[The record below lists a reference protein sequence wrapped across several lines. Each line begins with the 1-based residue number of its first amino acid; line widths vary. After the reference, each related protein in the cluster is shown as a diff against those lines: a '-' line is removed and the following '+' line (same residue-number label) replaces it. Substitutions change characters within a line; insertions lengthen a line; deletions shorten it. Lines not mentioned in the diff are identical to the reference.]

1 MRVATL
7 LDRSSA
13 APLRQQIYE
22 QWRQGILSGRFHPG
36 QAVPSTRDLAATL
49 EVARSTVTDAYDQ
62 LIAEGYLEA
71 ARGSGTFVCRELPD
85 AMLTLVGRA
94 EGRASKALEN
104 KPSPIRLSPFAAGLS
119 YDYRRPPIPA
129 GVISFPNGTPDLD
142 HFPSSIWRKL
152 MNRHLREAKSDV
164 FDYTDYVAGYPA
176 LRAEIASY
184 VSRMRAVRAT
194 ADQVVVVNGS
204 QQSLDLCARLLLSP
218 GDEIAFENP
227 GYQGARRIFEAAG
240 ARLRPLTVREDGIAL
255 SDLSSKSRLVY
266 VTPSHQFPTGVSMS
280 LATRLALIAW
290 AKRSGAVL
298 VEDDYSSE
306 YRYSGPPLPS
316 MQGLAGNVPVIY
328 IGTFSK
334 VMFPGLRIGY
344 MIAPPG
350 LVNTITRVKW
360 LQDRNT
366 PVLEQKALYDFMR
379 EGHLERH
386 IRRMRRLYGDRREV
400 LVGALRRYFGNGVH
414 IFGEAAGMH
423 LMAAFDDPRVAE
435 RAERNR
441 VQLLSAAGYYLTKA
455 PGNEYIFGFSAVGE
469 RTIREGVK
477 RLASG

>member
-7 LDRSSA
+7 LDRTSTT
-13 APLRQQIYE
+13 PLRQQIYE
-22 QWRQGILSGRFHPG
+22 QWRQGILSSRFRPG
-36 QAVPSTRDLAATL
+36 QSVPSTRELAATL
-49 EVARSTVTDAYDQ
+49 EVARSTVTEAYDQ
-62 LIAEGYLEA
+62 LIAEGYLETT
-71 ARGSGTFVCRELPD
+71 RGSGTFVCRELPD
-85 AMLTLVGRA
+85 TMLAFPERA
-94 EGRASKALEN
+94 DSRA
-104 KPSPIRLSPFAAGLS
+104 PSASQFRLSPFAAGLA
-119 YDYRRPPIPA
+119 YDYRRPPVPA
-129 GVISFPNGTPDLD
+129 GVISFPNGTPDLH
-142 HFPSSIWRKL
+142 HFPTALWRKL
-152 MNRHLREAKSDV
+152 MTRHLREAKSDV

-176 LRAEIASY
+176 LRSEIASY

-204 QQSLDLCARLLLSP
+204 QQSLDLCARIFLSP
-218 GDEIAFENP
+218 GDEIGFENP

-240 ARLRPLTVREDGIAL
+240 ARLRPLTVGKDGVDL
-255 SDLSSKSRLVY
+255 SDLRAKMRLVY

-280 LATRLALIAW
+280 LATRLELIAW

-316 MQGLAGNVPVIY
+316 MQGLAGDVPVIY

-350 LVNTITRVKW
+350 LVKTITRVKW

-366 PVLEQKALYDFMR
+366 PVLEQKALYDFMH

-386 IRRMRRLYGDRREV
+386 IRRMRRLYGGRREA
-400 LVGALRRYFGNGVH
+400 LVAALVRHFGDGVR
-414 IFGEAAGMH
+414 ILGDDAGMH

-441 VQLLSAAGYYLTKA
+441 VQLLSASGYYLTKA

-477 RLASG
+477 RLG

>member
-1 MRVATL
+1 V
-7 LDRSSA
+7 
-13 APLRQQIYE
+13 
-22 QWRQGILSGRFHPG
+22 
-36 QAVPSTRDLAATL
+36 
-49 EVARSTVTDAYDQ
+49 
-62 LIAEGYLEA
+62 
-71 ARGSGTFVCRELPD
+71 
-85 AMLTLVGRA
+85 
-94 EGRASKALEN
+94 
-104 KPSPIRLSPFAAGLS
+104 
-119 YDYRRPPIPA
+119 PA
-129 GVISFPNGTPDLD
+129 GVISFPNGTPDL
-142 HFPSSIWRKL
+142 HYFPSSLWRKL
-152 MNRHLREAKSDV
+152 MNRHLRDAKSDV

-240 ARLRPLTVREDGIAL
+240 ARLRPLTVREDGIVL

-316 MQGLAGNVPVIY
+316 MQGLAGDVPVIY

-344 MIAPPG
+344 LIAPPD

-400 LVGALRRYFGNGVH
+400 LVGALRRHFGDGVH

-441 VQLLSAAGYYLTKA
+441 VQLLSAAGYYLTKP

-469 RTIREGVK
+469 RTIREGIR
-477 RLASG
+477 RLAG